1 MLHAGRAENAEDYS
15 EPRAL
20 RIDGPRKGAESAKA
34 NPIAPLPCVL
44 NFMRLLRLFAANGFG
59 SLKAN
64 PKSWATI
71 ISTLLLTAAASAAA
85 PVPDDPL
92 VRDALAAEAR
102 LDTGRALELFEA
114 AARAS
119 PDNAFLQQK
128 LARQYSDAEVDAT
141 APAEKLRLA
150 RLALQHSQR
159 AVELEPNNAVN
170 VLSLAIS
177 SGKIGI
183 LSDVKTK
190 IAYSRLVR
198 EGAERALVLDPNYD
212 WAHHVLGRWHY
223 EVAALGAATRLFVRL
238 VYGGLPAASYEEAV
252 SHLERAVALA
262 PETVAHPVELGF
274 ALLAAGR
281 TPEARAAFNRG
292 LSLPSRE
299 KHDEEAKARARA
311 ALAKL
316 KP

>member
-1 MLHAGRAENAEDYS
+1 MPSFATEAQRH
-15 EPRAL
+15 RAL
-20 RIDGPRKGAESAKA
+20 IFLFGFRTKKRGLGSVSLCLCGINCGFWIGTV
-34 NPIAPLPCVL
+34 IAVL
-44 NFMRLLRLFAANGFG
+44 LAAP
-59 SLKAN
+59 A
-64 PKSWATI
+64 
-71 ISTLLLTAAASAAA
+71 TAAA
-85 PVPDDPL
+85 PDDPL
-92 VRDALAAEAR
+92 VRDAMAAEAR
-102 LDTGRALELFEA
+102 LDTARSLELFQV
-114 AARAS
+114 AARVN

-128 LARQYSDAEVDAT
+128 LARQYSDAEVEAT

-177 SGKIGI
+177 SGKIGV
-183 LSDVKTK
+183 LSDIKTK
-190 IAYSRLVR
+190 ITYSRLVR
-198 EGAERALVLDPNYD
+198 EGAERALALNPHYD

-223 EVAALGAATRLFVRL
+223 EVASLGAATRLFVRL
-238 VYGGLPAASYEEAV
+238 VYGALPNASYQEGI

-262 PETVAHPVELGF
+262 PQTVAHPIELGF

-281 TPEARAAFNRG
+281 EPEARAAFNRG
-292 LSLPSRE
+292 LVLPSRE
-299 KHDEEAKARARA
+299 KHDDAAKARARA